1 MNLRASLTQA
11 GDILVREGGE
21 IQVMLDQTHHRRDGI
36 YRLSLSFRSQADFDR
51 ALAEGLESVQLD
63 ALDYLAW
70 IGSDGPIVRD
80 GDGVSILDAAG
91 SARGS
96 LCGQVVARGQTWLDG
111 GLWVGVSVHAV
122 PQTATEKRLPGD
134 GGGGGALVHRDIF
147 NDCAFSSW
155 PNGCSGEF
163 CTNLRDEGFG
173 ALITEGNCV
182 EGSDIPGFSFCL
194 CKDQFD

>member
-1 MNLRASLTQA
+1 MNLGASLDPA

-21 IQVMLDQTHHRRDGI
+21 IQVMLDRIHHRRDGI

-51 ALAEGLESVQLD
+51 ALAEGLEGVQLD

-70 IGSDGPIVRD
+70 IGADGLITRD

-111 GLWVGVSVHAV
+111 GLWVGVSAHAI
-122 PQTATEKRLPGD
+122 PQTAAEKRLPGD
-134 GGGGGALVHRDIF
+134 DGGGLSQVQRDLF
-147 NDCAFSSW
+147 GDCAFSSW
-155 PNGCSGEF
+155 PEGCSGEW
-163 CTNLRDEGFG
+163 CTNLRSDGFG
-173 ALITEGNCV
+173 TLITDGSCV

-194 CKDQFD
+194 CKDLFD